1 MLANSLNKIITTG
14 KPYITKTCL
23 CNVYPLVPHF
33 YIAELGYAGVY
44 LIFLFLLQNI
54 DCGYSLEP
62 PWRGGYSAIYVLSKN
77 KKNIKLFQ
85 QNFQF
90 FLTKKISCLLHGQV
104 FEMIAKTT
112 FLVFFFCFFF
122 FFILRPYLDYFSS
135 YETSQSVGRRKREKT
150 DKNT

>member
-1 MLANSLNKIITTG
+1 MQSI
-14 KPYITKTCL
+14 
-23 CNVYPLVPHF
+23 
-33 YIAELGYAGVY
+33 
-44 LIFLFLLQNI
+44 
-54 DCGYSLEP
+54 
-62 PWRGGYSAIYVLSKN
+62 VLSKN

-90 FLTKKISCLLHGQV
+90 FLTKKNLCLLHGQV

-112 FLVFFFCFFF
+112 FLVCFFFCFFF
-122 FFILRPYLDYFSS
+122 LILRPYLDYFSS